1 MVETLSSPQTALWF
15 RLANAVMTR
24 AAKKTDTHFPEGG
37 DVQLTKQETLKK
49 KDKRLRVEYSTVGDH
64 NEDLNL
70 ETLI

>member
-1 MVETLSSPQTALWF
+1 
-15 RLANAVMTR
+15 MTT

-49 KDKRLRVEYSTVGDH
+49 TDKRLRVEDSTVGDH
-64 NEDLNL
+64 KEDLNL